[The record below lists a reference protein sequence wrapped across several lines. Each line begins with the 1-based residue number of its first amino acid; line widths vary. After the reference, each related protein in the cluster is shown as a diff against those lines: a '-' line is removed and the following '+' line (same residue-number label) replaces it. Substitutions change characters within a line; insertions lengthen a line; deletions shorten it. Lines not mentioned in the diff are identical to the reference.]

1 MFLNGKK
8 TLVTGAG
15 SGFGLALVER
25 LVKEGARVAAFD
37 VDSSKLQKLKLNY
50 PEVETLVCDVA
61 DNVQVEQAV
70 LKVFENFGELHVL
83 VNNAGIMKNAPI
95 VNLLDRNDRK
105 HSLDLWHQVINVN
118 QNSVF
123 YMTRAVSDQMIQKR
137 NKGIIVNISSISA
150 KGNIGQTAYSASKAA
165 VEAMTKVWSKELGR
179 FGIRSV
185 AIAPGFIN
193 TLGAADAIE
202 ERMLKRWVDGTPLR
216 RTGEVN
222 EVIESIIFAISNDF
236 VNGEVISVNG
246 GLTL

>member
-1 MFLNGKK
+1 MLLHDKIA
-8 TLVTGAG
+8 LVTGAG
-15 SGFGLALVER
+15 SGFGRALVER
-25 LVKEGARVAAFD
+25 LIREGVKVAAFD
-37 VDSSKLQKLKLNY
+37 IDSSKLDELKLLS
-50 PEVETLVCDVA
+50 PEIETFVCDVS
-61 DNVQVEQAV
+61 DNFQVERSV
-70 LKVFENFGELHVL
+70 SGCFEKFGELNIL
-83 VNNAGIMKNAPI
+83 VNNAGIMENAPI

-105 HSLDLWHQVINVN
+105 HSLELWHQVINVN

-123 YMTRAVSDQMIQKR
+123 YMTRAVADQMTQRR
-137 NKGIIVNISSISA
+137 NKGIIVNISSIAA
-150 KGNIGQTAYSASKAA
+150 KGNLGQTAYSASKAA

-202 ERMLKRWVDGTPLR
+202 DRMLQHWVDKTPLR

-222 EVIESIIFAISNDF
+222 EVVESIIFAISNDF
-236 VNGEVISVNG
+236 LNGEVISING